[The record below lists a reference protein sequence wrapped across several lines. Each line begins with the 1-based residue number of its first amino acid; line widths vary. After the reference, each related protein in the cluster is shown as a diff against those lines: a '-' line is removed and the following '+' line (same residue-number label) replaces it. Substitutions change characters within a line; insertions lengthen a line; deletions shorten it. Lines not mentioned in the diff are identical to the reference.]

1 MWTNFVMAGMSSL
14 TLSDLEGM
22 SYYEIY
28 LMRENISLINSKE
41 KESYE
46 AAASTQ

>member
-1 MWTNFVMAGMSSL
+1 MAGMSSL
-14 TLSDLEGM
+14 TLSDLERM

-28 LMRENISLINSKE
+28 LMQERIKLINSKE

-46 AAASTQ
+46 ATAST